1 VTKSKKKICIIS
13 PCHWAACFGGSE
25 YQLQLLLEILAAR
38 GSFDITYL
46 ARNVNPSFSSPEYSI
61 ICVSCEYRIRRYSF
75 LFDVRNLLSTLRKI
89 RPEVILQRVG
99 CAYTGI
105 VAYYARCNSC
115 KTIWHVAIDT
125 DVCPSLGKFSLNYIF
140 RFLDKKAL
148 EYGINHVH
156 YIIAQTEHQGDLL
169 QQHYGRRPNVIIP
182 NFHPFPQEV
191 VEKGNEITVVWVANL
206 KPLKQPEV
214 FVRMARD
221 LRGMRGVKFI
231 MIGRAL
237 NTQWHREML
246 KKMSALENLEYL
258 GECSLDE
265 VNKILAK
272 AHIFVNTSTYEGFP
286 NTYIQAWMRK
296 VPVVSLNVNPDNIIN
311 HNRIGFF
318 SKTYNQMVKDVARL
332 IQDSKLRH
340 DMGERAQTFAF
351 DNFSMKNAEKIIHM
365 LEQ

>member
-1 VTKSKKKICIIS
+1 LVDLLVA
-13 PCHWAACFGGSE
+13 HGGFE
-25 YQLQLLLEILAAR
+25 
-38 GSFDITYL
+38 ITYL
-46 ARNVNPSFSSPEYSI
+46 ARRVNPSFSSSEYSI
-61 ICVSCEYRIRRYSF
+61 ICVGNEHGIRRHSF
-75 LFDVRNLLSTLRKI
+75 LFDARRLLSALNSI

-105 VAYYARCNSC
+105 AAYYGRCNSC
-115 KTIWHVAIDT
+115 KTIWYVASDK
-125 DVCPSLGKFSLNYIF
+125 DVCPSLCKFSLNYIFF

-169 QQHYGRRPNVIIP
+169 HQYYGRRPNVIIP

-191 VEKGNEITVVWVANL
+191 FEKGKEIRVVWIANM

-214 FVRMARD
+214 FLRIAKD
-221 LRGMRGVKFI
+221 LRNIKGIKFI

-237 NTQWHREML
+237 NTKWDREML
-246 KKMSALENLEYL
+246 KEMSALENLEYL
-258 GECSLDE
+258 GERSLKE
-265 VNKILAK
+265 VNEVLAR

-286 NTYIQAWMRK
+286 NTFIQAWMRK
-296 VPVVSLNVNPDNIIN
+296 VPVVSLNVNPDNIIDR
-311 HNRIGFF
+311 NRIGFF

-332 IQDSKLRH
+332 IQDSKLQH